1 MILTVTMNPSIDVSY
16 PLEELNIDTVNR
28 IEKVSKTAGGKGLN
42 VSRVLSQLNAPL
54 TATGVVGGK
63 FGDYLTEQL
72 DKDGIP
78 HSFSKI
84 DGETRSC
91 IAILHEGKQTEIL
104 ESGPEVTAEEQEA
117 FVAHFEELM
126 ADTDFI
132 TISGSLPK
140 GINHDFY
147 SLLIDKATEADVK
160 VLLDTSGATLKAS
173 LENTHKPF
181 LIKPNETEIAD
192 LLGKEIHSNDE
203 LVEALEDKE
212 FDGIEWIV
220 VTLGAD
226 GAIVKHQK
234 NYYRVDIPTIK
245 VVNPVGSGDST
256 IAGLAYAL
264 SEGKSPEDVI
274 KSGMVTGMLNTLEEK
289 TGFINVD
296 NFETLFKQIKVEKFS
311 HLK

>member
-16 PLEELNIDTVNR
+16 PLEVLHIDTVNR

-126 ADTDFI
+126 AHTDFI

-296 NFETLFKQIKVEKFS
+296 NFETLFKQIKVEKI
-311 HLK
+311 

>member
-104 ESGPEVTAEEQEA
+104 ESGPEVTAEEQDA

-126 ADTDFI
+126 VNTDFI

-147 SLLIDKATEADVK
+147 SLLINKATEADVK

-296 NFETLFKQIKVEKFS
+296 NFETLFKQIKVEKI
-311 HLK
+311 

>member
-16 PLEELNIDTVNR
+16 PLEVLHIDTVNR

-54 TATGVVGGK
+54 KATGVVGGK

-296 NFETLFKQIKVEKFS
+296 NFETLFKQIKVEKI
-311 HLK
+311 

>member
-84 DGETRSC
+84 EGETRSC

-226 GAIVKHQK
+226 GAIVKYQK
-234 NYYRVDIPTIK
+234 NYYRVEIPTIE

-296 NFETLFKQIKVEKFS
+296 NFTTLFKQIKIEKI
-311 HLK
+311 

>member
-245 VVNPVGSGDST
+245 VVNAVGSGDST

-296 NFETLFKQIKVEKFS
+296 NFETLFKQIKVEKI
-311 HLK
+311 

>member
-126 ADTDFI
+126 AHTDFI

-296 NFETLFKQIKVEKFS
+296 NFETLFKQIKVEKI
-311 HLK
+311 

>member
-54 TATGVVGGK
+54 KATGVVGGK

-296 NFETLFKQIKVEKFS
+296 NFETLFKQIKVEKI
-311 HLK
+311 

>member
-16 PLEELNIDTVNR
+16 PLEELHIDTVNR

-104 ESGPEVTAEEQEA
+104 ESGPEVTTEEQEA

-192 LLGKEIHSNDE
+192 LLGKEIQSNDE

-234 NYYRVDIPTIK
+234 NCYRVDIPTIK

-296 NFETLFKQIKVEKFS
+296 NFETLFKQIKVEKI
-311 HLK
+311 

>member
-16 PLEELNIDTVNR
+16 PLEVLHIDTVNR

-54 TATGVVGGK
+54 KATGVVGGK

-84 DGETRSC
+84 EGETRSC

-104 ESGPEVTAEEQEA
+104 ESGPEVTTEEQEA

-192 LLGKEIHSNDE
+192 LLGKEIHSDDE
-203 LVEALEDKE
+203 LVEALEDKK

-226 GAIVKHQK
+226 GAIIKHQD
-234 NYYRVDIPTIK
+234 NYYRVEIPTIE

-264 SEGKSPEDVI
+264 SEGKSAEDVI

-296 NFETLFKQIKVEKFS
+296 NFETLFKQIKVEKI
-311 HLK
+311 

>member
-147 SLLIDKATEADVK
+147 SLLINKATEADVK

-203 LVEALEDKE
+203 LVEALEDKQ

-296 NFETLFKQIKVEKFS
+296 NFETLFKQIKVEKI
-311 HLK
+311 

>member
-274 KSGMVTGMLNTLEEK
+274 K
-289 TGFINVD
+289 
-296 NFETLFKQIKVEKFS
+296 
-311 HLK
+311 

>member
-16 PLEELNIDTVNR
+16 PLDQLNIDTVNR

-42 VSRVLSQLNAPL
+42 VSRVLSQLNASL
-54 TATGVVGGK
+54 KATGVVGGK
-63 FGDYLTEQL
+63 FGEYLTEQL

-84 DGETRSC
+84 AGETRSC
-91 IAILHEGKQTEIL
+91 IAVLHEGKQTEIL
-104 ESGPEVTAEEQEA
+104 ESGPEVSDEEQIA
-117 FVAHFEELM
+117 FLNHFEQLM
-126 ADTDFI
+126 EDTDFI

-140 GINHDFY
+140 GIDNDFY
-147 SLLIDKATEADVK
+147 SLLIKKAVEANVQ
-160 VLLDTSGATLKAS
+160 VLLDTSGATLKTS
-173 LENTHKPF
+173 VESKYKPF

-192 LLGKEIHSNDE
+192 LLGREIRSDDE

-234 NYYRVDIPTIK
+234 DYYRVQIPTIK

-274 KSGMVTGMLNTLEEK
+274 KSGMVTGMLNTQEEK

-296 NFETLFKQIKVEKFS
+296 NFDDLFNQIKVEKI
-311 HLK
+311 